1 MRIIFDNIID
11 EINLAMSIHRLIR
24 TPPSDAVAFPPD
36 QLFFLI
42 IERPL

>member
-11 EINLAMSIHRLIR
+11 EINLAMSINQLIR

-36 QLFFLI
+36 QCSF
-42 IERPL
+42 